1 MLKKKSAVSPLWRS
15 HTKCQIIRLELC
27 EVESLRRFRCQDL
40 NTCSSASGEWQQ
52 SFRELKDSLH
62 SILTPESGLE
72 IHEASLKK
80 QTNKRKKKT
89 QKTKNKQTKPPD
101 PKRMTAPPPSNTS
114 RSCFTQKLIS
124 LVSHVMNCSC
134 TLGQMP
140 RMAWGVSAFSRHR
153 VLPCPPCLNLTIR
166 EQWSLGVLV

>member
-1 MLKKKSAVSPLWRS
+1 MWLS

-72 IHEASLKK
+72 IHETSLKK
-80 QTNKRKKKT
+80 QTNKRKKKDSKDQEQT
-89 QKTKNKQTKPPD
+89 NKTPRPQKNDSTPTLQYFKILIHPETDFSSVPRDELFLYTGADAKD
-101 PKRMTAPPPSNTS
+101 GVGCV
-114 RSCFTQKLIS
+114 CF
-124 LVSHVMNCSC
+124 
-134 TLGQMP
+134 
-140 RMAWGVSAFSRHR
+140 
-153 VLPCPPCLNLTIR
+153 
-166 EQWSLGVLV
+166 